1 MKKLFKIFL
10 SPWLALI
17 TLTLLLSIR
26 IADPSFVESVRL
38 RYFDQLITSKGTT
51 VSEQVHVVNID
62 DETIRQKGQF
72 PFPRGQYSQLITD
85 LYNAGAGL
93 VVFNVYMPE
102 RDRFNQDAQLEET
115 FKQFPV
121 VLPQLGT
128 TDKINNKYPPFKPGV
143 SVIGGENAGINYG
156 NIEPNIKAF
165 NNSAAGIGVVNT
177 LPEIDGVTRRV
188 PMVVQANDQLYP
200 SISLETLRV
209 AAGDPSFQVKVT
221 DGSIEAVRIPKFG
234 KITTDE
240 LGRIWVDWS
249 SKPQQHSAVA
259 LPKNFNGGIVI
270 VGLTAKGLNN
280 PVASPAGA
288 VYPHHLQAAVLETVI
303 SGTNIS
309 RPFWASPAELAFI
322 VISGILSLLFITRFT
337 HGYAFAIVLGF
348 ATYWTSSELFSRY
361 AYLTDAV
368 YPLLALLIV
377 CLHGYVV
384 KFVTE
389 LRAKLQIKK
398 QFGTYLSPAL
408 VEKLQRHPEL
418 LKLGGETKT
427 LTFMFSDIRGF
438 TPISEQYKTDPQ
450 GLTKLINRFLTPM
463 TNIIMSNEGTIDK
476 YMGDCIMAFWN
487 APVDVE
493 KHEQKALK
501 SALEMLKHLE
511 TLNEELVNEGQLPIH
526 IGIGINSGECVV
538 GNMGSD
544 QRFDYSVLGDAV
556 NLASRLEGQSKGYG
570 VTLIIGADTCTEL
583 ERDQGYEFPELDLI
597 AVKGKTEPVR
607 IFTAVR
613 GEGYEAS
620 SHQSFIEE
628 YYKGNFSKAS
638 SQAKKLIKE
647 GSKELTH
654 YYEIML
660 ERIEEV
666 IKHPPEKWDGVY
678 RATSK

>member
-1 MKKLFKIFL
+1 MKKLIKVVL
-10 SPWLALI
+10 SPWLALV
-17 TLTLLLSIR
+17 TMLLMLSIR
-26 IADPSFVESVRL
+26 VADPSFVESVRL

-51 VSEQVHVVNID
+51 VSEQIHVVNID

-72 PFPRGQYSQLITD
+72 PFPRGEYSKLITD

-102 RDRFNQDAQLEET
+102 RDRFNQDLQLAET
-115 FKQFPV
+115 FKQLPV
-121 VLPQLGT
+121 VIPHIGT
-128 TDKINNKYPPFKPGV
+128 TDNITNKFTPFRPGV
-143 SVIGGENAGINYG
+143 SVIGGENAGVNYG
-156 NIEPNIKAF
+156 NIEPNIKMF

-188 PMVVQANDQLYP
+188 PMVVQANGQLYP

-209 AAGDPSFQVKVT
+209 ASGDPSFQVKVS
-221 DGSIEAVRIPKFG
+221 DGNIEAVRIPKFG

-249 SKPQQHSAVA
+249 SKHQQHSAVS

-270 VGLTAKGLNN
+270 VGITAKGLNN
-280 PVASPAGA
+280 PVASPIGA

-309 RPFWASPAELAFI
+309 RPFWAFPAELAFVI
-322 VISGILSLLFITRFT
+322 VSGILSLLFITRFT
-337 HGYAFAIVLGF
+337 HGYFFALILGF
-348 ATYWTSSELFSRY
+348 STYWASSELFSRF

-384 KFVTE
+384 KFITE

-450 GLTKLINRFLTPM
+450 GLTQLINRFLTPM
-463 TNIIMSNEGTIDK
+463 TNIIMKNEGTIDK

-487 APVDVE
+487 APLDTE
-493 KHEQKALK
+493 KHEQKALQ
-501 SALEMLKHLE
+501 SAIDMLKHLE
-511 TLNEELVNEGQLPIH
+511 TLNEELVNEGKLPIS

-570 VTLIIGADTCTEL
+570 VTLIIGSDTRTKLISDQEL
-583 ERDQGYEFPELDLI
+583 EFPELDLI
-597 AVKGKTEPVR
+597 AVKGKTEPAR
-607 IFTAVR
+607 IFTAIGR
-613 GEGYEAS
+613 EGYEAS
-620 SHQSFIEE
+620 SHQSFIES
-628 YYKGNFSKAS
+628 YYEGNFREASKK
-638 SQAKKLIKE
+638 AKNLIKE

-660 ERIEEV
+660 ERIEDL
-666 IKHPPEKWDGVY
+666 ISHPPKQWDGVY